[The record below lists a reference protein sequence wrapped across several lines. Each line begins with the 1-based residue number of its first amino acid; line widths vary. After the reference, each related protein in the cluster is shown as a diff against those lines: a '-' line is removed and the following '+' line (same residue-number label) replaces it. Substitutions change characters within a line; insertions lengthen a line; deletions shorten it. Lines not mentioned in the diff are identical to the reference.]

1 MRILT
6 TLPQNDLNDVP
17 AAAAAAES
25 AGFDG
30 VITMENRHEP
40 FLALAVA
47 ATASQRIELGTAV
60 AIAFPR
66 SPMMVAS
73 TCWDLQTASRG
84 RFVLGIGPQ
93 IRPHIEKRF
102 STPWSAPVPR
112 LREYVRAL
120 RAIWRSWE
128 TGERLRFEG
137 EHYTFTLMTP
147 NFTPASTGQPMVP
160 VTIAAVGPHSLRLAG
175 EVADGVRLHGF
186 CTRRYLEEVCMPRIE
201 EGMARSGRRR
211 ESFEVTGG
219 GFVATGATDEE
230 VAKAVEWVRYRVA
243 FYGSA
248 GLLDAGLG
256 DLGLLAKCSTCTGS
270 ATSGASS
277 TGRTLHPGHPP
288 PAGRLRGGGVGSD
301 RGGDRRRH
309 GATLRRRRSATTSSP
324 QRSRSASAAPRTR
337 SIRQPLD
344 GPAPGSSRRASSRTS
359 AACRPPSRA
368 TRRPG
373 EPTSLEAGR
382 RISAISSPSPPGARH
397 DPSSPRRRSASPR
410 TMSAR
415 WWKECDRPDQ
425 R

>member
-6 TLPQNDLNDVP
+6 TLPQNDLNDV
-17 AAAAAAES
+17 AAAVAAAES

-47 ATASQRIELGTAV
+47 ATASKRIELGTAV

-66 SPMMVAS
+66 SPMMVAN

-112 LREYVRAL
+112 LREYVQAL

-186 CTRRYLEEVCMPRIE
+186 CTRRYLEEVCLPRIA
-201 EGMARSGRRR
+201 EGMARTGRKR

-230 VAKAVEWVRYRVA
+230 VAKSIEWVRYRVA
-243 FYGSA
+243 FYGSTP
-248 GLLDAGLG
+248 GYWPVLDVHGLG
-256 DLGLLAKCSTCTGS
+256 DLGRKLNRMTKE
-270 ATSGASS
+270 GAWERIAAEIDDD
-277 TGRTLHPGHPP
+277 TV
-288 PAGRLRGGGVGSD
+288 RLFAAVG
-301 RGGDRRRH
+301 
-309 GATLRRRRSATTSSP
+309 
-324 QRSRSASAAPRTR
+324 
-337 SIRQPLD
+337 
-344 GPAPGSSRRASSRTS
+344 
-359 AACRPPSRA
+359 
-368 TRRPG
+368 
-373 EPTSLEAGR
+373 
-382 RISAISSPSPPGARH
+382 RH
-397 DPSSPRRRSASPR
+397 DELARAVEQRFGGAADTVYASLS
-410 TMSAR
+410 M
-415 WWKECDRPDQ
+415 DMRPDLPPDLIQ
-425 R
+425 DIRRLPTAFEGYATAW